1 MFMLVF
7 IVYKGD
13 AILYSTHML
22 SCTNVWSKM
31 QKNINTKNEDV
42 VQAHC
47 GSIEPIGLVCCQY
60 CSQAAAE
67 SA

>member
-1 MFMLVF
+1 
-7 IVYKGD
+7 
-13 AILYSTHML
+13 
-22 SCTNVWSKM
+22 M